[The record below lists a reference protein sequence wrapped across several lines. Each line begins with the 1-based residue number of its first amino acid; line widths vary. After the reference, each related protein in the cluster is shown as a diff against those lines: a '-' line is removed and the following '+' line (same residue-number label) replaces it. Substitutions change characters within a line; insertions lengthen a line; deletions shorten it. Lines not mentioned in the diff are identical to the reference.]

1 VGFDVLTT
9 CQPSTVLPAAAAQPA
24 KVRQS
29 CSATD
34 YYYYY
39 YYYLMDGL
47 NFFTPEFLDVGY
59 LLLLSS
65 TESMILLGSIQRLE
79 LIKLIERHIGRERRL
94 QVAAKWQ
101 KEAQERSED
110 Y

>member
-1 VGFDVLTT
+1 
-9 CQPSTVLPAAAAQPA
+9 
-24 KVRQS
+24 
-29 CSATD
+29 
-34 YYYYY
+34 
-39 YYYLMDGL
+39 MDGL
-47 NFFTPEFLDVGY
+47 NFFTPEFLDVDY
-59 LLLLSS
+59 LLLSS